1 MLDAKF
7 IRQNPEFVKTAVQN
21 RNGDPAVID
30 ELMAVDAERR
40 AAIGQSE
47 ALQASRNRLSN
58 FMPLLQQLKK
68 ANGDAD
74 ALAKAQ
80 GRVQA
85 FCSEYA
91 ADTPEGAARA
101 LLLEAAQKA
110 EAGALAGDAFEDSK
124 QRFLSLMKKEDGVEA
139 KQKVDALEK
148 RFTEILL
155 TIPNI
160 QHESVPVGKDDSEN
174 VEVRRWGEPTQF
186 AFEPKA
192 HWDLGQALG
201 WFDWDAAA
209 RVTGS
214 RFTFTRGSAR
224 GWSALCLTS

>member
-85 FCSEYA
+85 FCSEFA

-124 QRFLSLMKKEDGVEA
+124 QRFLSLMKKEDGAEA

-148 RFTEILL
+148 RF
-155 TIPNI
+155 
-160 QHESVPVGKDDSEN
+160 K
-174 VEVRRWGEPTQF
+174 
-186 AFEPKA
+186 
-192 HWDLGQALG
+192 
-201 WFDWDAAA
+201 
-209 RVTGS
+209 RVQ
-214 RFTFTRGSAR
+214 
-224 GWSALCLTS
+224 